1 MIPFFIYPATAEEMT
16 SLTCPGEEGGAPI
29 ILSLTHSLIYLQSDS
44 KSLTESWYK
53 ELERS
58 HKVIVYSKCTVIGRI
73 MLDNNRSPIDIQ
85 LHRFTDKA
93 LAIPI

>member
-1 MIPFFIYPATAEEMT
+1 MRFLLFISPATAEEMT

-58 HKVIVYSKCTVIGRI
+58 HKVIILHKFTVVVHFMFKMTI
-73 MLDNNRSPIDIQ
+73 
-85 LHRFTDKA
+85 HF
-93 LAIPI
+93 

>member
-1 MIPFFIYPATAEEMT
+1 MT

-58 HKVIVYSKCTVIGRI
+58 HKVVILNKLAVIDHIMMKMRI
-73 MLDNNRSPIDIQ
+73 HFVAARSG
-85 LHRFTDKA
+85 FS
-93 LAIPI
+93 

>member
-1 MIPFFIYPATAEEMT
+1 MT

-58 HKVIVYSKCTVIGRI
+58 HKVIILKKLAVIEHIMMEMRI
-73 MLDNNRSPIDIQ
+73 HFLAARSGFSPG
-85 LHRFTDKA
+85 F
-93 LAIPI
+93 